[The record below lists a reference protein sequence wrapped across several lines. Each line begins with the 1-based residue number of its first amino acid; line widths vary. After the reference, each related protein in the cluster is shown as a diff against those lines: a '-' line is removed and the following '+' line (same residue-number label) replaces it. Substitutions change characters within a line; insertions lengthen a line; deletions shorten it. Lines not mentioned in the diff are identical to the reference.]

1 MHVSSRENASFR
13 FHFPNRE
20 PKFYFGKFSVSSL
33 QTQERK
39 EKRKKKQLEIKF
51 GQIIWFSF

>member
-1 MHVSSRENASFR
+1 MYPQENASFR

-39 EKRKKKQLEIKF
+39 EKKKQLEIKF